1 MNKDF
6 NNINNAEIMKN
17 GYELTGRKR
26 EKLIKDEHLYYVIS
40 DKYFVYIM
48 SLVYRTGGS
57 DYIVNAY
64 SINKYLG
71 QSKKDLIEY
80 CKKRC
85 EVFNAEVKKNY
96 RVNFKNIVPNIKS
109 INEL

>member
-6 NNINNAEIMKN
+6 NNINDSEIMNN

-26 EKLIKDEHLYYVIS
+26 EKLIKDEHLYYVKS
-40 DKYFVYIM
+40 DKGHVYIM
-48 SLVYRTGGS
+48 QIVFRPGVS

-71 QSKKDLIEY
+71 QSKSELIAYCESRVEY
-80 CKKRC
+80 
-85 EVFNAEVKKNY
+85 FNRITKEK
-96 RVNFKNIVPNIKS
+96 FIK
-109 INEL
+109 